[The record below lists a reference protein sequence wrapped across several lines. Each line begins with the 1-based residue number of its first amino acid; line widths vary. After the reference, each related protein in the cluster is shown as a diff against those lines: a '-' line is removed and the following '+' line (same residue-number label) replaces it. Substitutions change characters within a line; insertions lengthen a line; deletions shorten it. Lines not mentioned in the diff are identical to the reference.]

1 MLPVIADL
9 NKILVH
15 RTLRNLFLI
24 NALAEQAKIP
34 KTTIRDW
41 LNVMTLELRKTRKY
55 FSLASLATTVISK
68 LSIRCNQTHR
78 LMKIS
83 KDQHYLVKMSKSV
96 TEWDR
101 PIRKYFI

>member
-1 MLPVIADL
+1 MLPVIVDL
-9 NKILVH
+9 NKILVYK
-15 RTLRNLFLI
+15 TLRNLFLT

-41 LNVMTLELRKTRKY
+41 LNVMTLQLRKARKY
-55 FSLASLATTVISK
+55 FSLATTVISK
-68 LSIRCNQTHR
+68 LSIRGNQTHR

-83 KDQHYLVKMSKSV
+83 KDQHYLVEMSKSV
-96 TEWDR
+96 TECDR

>member
-1 MLPVIADL
+1 MLLVIADL

-15 RTLRNLFLI
+15 KTLRNLFLI
-24 NALAEQAKIP
+24 NAQAEQAKTP

-41 LNVMTLELRKTRKY
+41 LNVMTLQLRKTRKY
-55 FSLASLATTVISK
+55 FSLATTVISK
-68 LSIRCNQTHR
+68 LSIRYNQTHR

-83 KDQHYLVKMSKSV
+83 KDQHCLVKVSKSV
-96 TEWDR
+96 TECDR